1 MASLLAFSLAAPQRY
16 SSAIDPQGD
25 GIAPPVASPAASPT
39 VMTWK
44 SELLSASR
52 ASWEQPGKRPAL
64 CPAGTVG
71 WHDRTATCCDA
82 SCGVCSDAGCGNE
95 GAACCASKIVAAAVP
110 CDNATD
116 TGCVGVAASTVAKA
130 KVEDA
135 AHLSDAKAEISMA
148 TGGDGSSPTR
158 ILGLTSST
166 CRPSDTNARL
176 LDTLQKSCERYPG
189 LKLIV
194 NLFDLS
200 KAEAEAAG
208 GCFLGD
214 KPPSCL
220 ARVTHMPGHKATFW
234 RDVAPAEEVR
244 KNYDYVFAFDND
256 MRIADD
262 GFDLERAASLLKKA
276 DAGMGQPRVKVV
288 ERPSMASAIAL
299 WRTGSAIMPN
309 GTVGTPLDDKSYA
322 FLSDPLPAGCDA
334 LLLEFCENQAPLF
347 TSRAWAAVH
356 TIFLSHLD
364 EKIFRKTNWGISN
377 TWCRVVERYSA
388 HARGCVLVDE
398 QLATTDER
406 TIEALN
412 LSSAVRNSG
421 GGAFG
426 FVAAQWPLEY
436 IGATGGHYARGEC
449 VASSG

>member
-1 MASLLAFSLAAPQRY
+1 M
-16 SSAIDPQGD
+16 
-25 GIAPPVASPAASPT
+25 
-39 VMTWK
+39 
-44 SELLSASR
+44 
-52 ASWEQPGKRPAL
+52 
-64 CPAGTVG
+64 
-71 WHDRTATCCDA
+71 
-82 SCGVCSDAGCGNE
+82 
-95 GAACCASKIVAAAVP
+95 AAAVP

-116 TGCVGVAASTVAKA
+116 TGCVGVAASTVSKAKA
-130 KVEDA
+130 EDA
-135 AHLSDAKAEISMA
+135 AHLSDANAEISMA
-148 TGGDGSSPTR
+148 TGGDGPSPTR

-276 DAGMGQPRVKVV
+276 DAGMGQPRVKVL
-288 ERPSMASAIAL
+288 ERPSARAAAISL
-299 WRTGSAIMPN
+299 WRTGRVA
-309 GTVGTPLDDKSYA
+309 GAKFLDAYSGA
-322 FLSDPLPAGCDA
+322 VCA
-334 LLLEFCENQAPLF
+334 LA
-347 TSRAWAAVH
+347 
-356 TIFLSHLD
+356 LD
-364 EKIFRKTNWGISN
+364 
-377 TWCRVVERYSA
+377 
-388 HARGCVLVDE
+388 
-398 QLATTDER
+398 
-406 TIEALN
+406 
-412 LSSAVRNSG
+412 
-421 GGAFG
+421 
-426 FVAAQWPLEY
+426 
-436 IGATGGHYARGEC
+436 
-449 VASSG
+449 

>member
-1 MASLLAFSLAAPQRY
+1 MASLLAFALAAPPHY
-16 SSAIDPQGD
+16 PAAINPQGD
-25 GIAPPVASPAASPT
+25 GVTPPVAASPT
-39 VMTWK
+39 PVAASPTW
-44 SELLSASR
+44 SQTLLGASR

-82 SCGVCSDAGCGNE
+82 SCSVCSDAGCGNQ

-130 KVEDA
+130 KAEDA

-148 TGGDGSSPTR
+148 TGGDGPSPTR

-208 GCFLGD
+208 GCFLLAD

-262 GFDLERAASLLKKA
+262 GFDLERAASLLRRSGA
-276 DAGMGQPRVKVV
+276 AMGQPRIKIVDPQSSGSGSIFGAAVAL
-288 ERPSMASAIAL
+288 ASAPSTAASSKNISL
-299 WRTGSAIMPN
+299 WRTGPDAKGEEEVAEKWN
-309 GTVGTPLDDKSYA
+309 
-322 FLSDPLPAGCDA
+322 FLSDPLPAGCGA
-334 LLLEFCENQAPLF
+334 VPLEYVENQAPLF
-347 TSRAWAAVH
+347 LRGAWVAVH
-356 TIFLSHLD
+356 TQLLSKLPTELITTSNFPVSHMFVVPLGIDLIFMYV
-364 EKIFRKTNWGISN
+364 I
-377 TWCRVVERYSA
+377 
-388 HARGCVLVDE
+388 
-398 QLATTDER
+398 
-406 TIEALN
+406 
-412 LSSAVRNSG
+412 
-421 GGAFG
+421 
-426 FVAAQWPLEY
+426 
-436 IGATGGHYARGEC
+436 
-449 VASSG
+449 